1 MFRPCQPL
9 SLLPGGLPCAAH
21 REQADFGSAVLF
33 GGGEECWATS
43 IMCREA
49 WGWTDKK
56 GKKTLLTTPQPL
68 NGSILLCKQNMQIY
82 YVTPGKLT
90 GFPYC

>member
-1 MFRPCQPL
+1 MQHIGSRQILGQQCCLEEGRSAGPPA
-9 SLLPGGLPCAAH
+9 SCAA
-21 REQADFGSAVLF
+21 E
-33 GGGEECWATS
+33 
-43 IMCREA
+43 CREA

-68 NGSILLCKQNMQIY
+68 NGSILLRKQKMQMY
-82 YVTPGKLT
+82 HVTPGKLT